1 MAFRAEVLTLFPRM
15 ISGYLEESI
24 LGKAIKAGVLSVSVL
39 DIRAHAEGKHRTAD
53 DVPYGGGGGMVMR
66 VGPVVAAIEDA
77 KRRLPSGRVL
87 LMSPRG
93 AALTQA
99 RLREF
104 GAYPG
109 GLILVCGRYEGVD
122 ERVVGFVDEEVSIGD
137 FVITGGEL
145 AALVLIDGA
154 ARLQPGVLGNEA
166 SPLSES
172 FEGGLLEHPQY
183 TRPPEFRGRRVPE
196 ILLSG
201 DHARVAR
208 WRRWHQLT
216 QTRARR
222 PELFRAL
229 ALDAEDRALLEL
241 TEDQL

>member
-1 MAFRAEVLTLFPRM
+1 
-15 ISGYLEESI
+15 
-24 LGKAIKAGVLSVSVL
+24 
-39 DIRAHAEGKHRTAD
+39 
-53 DVPYGGGGGMVMR
+53 MVMK
-66 VGPVVAAIEDA
+66 VGPLVAAIEDA
-77 KRRLPSGRVL
+77 QQRLPSGRVL

-93 AALTQA
+93 APLTQA

-104 GAYPG
+104 GSYPG

-122 ERVVGFVDEEVSIGD
+122 ERVLDFVDDEVSIGD

-166 SPLSES
+166 SPVSES
-172 FEGGLLEHPQY
+172 FEGGMLEYPQY
-183 TRPPEFRGRRVPE
+183 TRPPEFRGKRVPDV
-196 ILLSG
+196 LLSG
-201 DHARVAR
+201 DHVRIAR

-222 PELFRAL
+222 PEMFRAL
-229 ALDAEDRALLEL
+229 VLDAGDRALLEL